1 MYHDDCGDVMR
12 VKKRG
17 IMMMVMVIM
26 IMMFFINDD
35 RANDNGH
42 FLLTWVS
49 YLEGYSYIV
58 VDDDDEYYDLED
70 NGNVEYADA
79 KDDDCNGDENR
90 PISGSAIWSQI
101 RKNYHKS
108 WKPPQCCCSSP
119 TAEEAGEE

>member
-42 FLLTWVS
+42 FLLT
-49 YLEGYSYIV
+49 
-58 VDDDDEYYDLED
+58 
-70 NGNVEYADA
+70 
-79 KDDDCNGDENR
+79 
-90 PISGSAIWSQI
+90 
-101 RKNYHKS
+101 
-108 WKPPQCCCSSP
+108 
-119 TAEEAGEE
+119 

>member
-35 RANDNGH
+35 RANDDGH

-49 YLEGYSYIV
+49 FLEGHGYIV
-58 VDDDDEYYDLED
+58 VDDDDEYDDMED
-70 NGNVEYADA
+70 NGNVEYGDA
-79 KDDDCNGDENR
+79 KDDDCNGDQNR
-90 PISGSAIWSQI
+90 PISGSAIWSQF
-101 RKNYHKS
+101 RKNLSQILQTPH
-108 WKPPQCCCSSP
+108 CCYSSP
-119 TAEEAGEE
+119 TAEVAKS